1 MTQDKNKK
9 IQLKKAEKRH
19 LEMVDRQ
26 LLNRRLVKTAPSD
39 VCISFQD
46 INKIYPNHKQAVF
59 DFNLDIKEKE
69 FIVFVGPSGCG
80 KSTTLR
86 MLAGLEDITYGDL
99 YIDGKYANDLMP
111 KERDVAMVFQNYA
124 LYPNMTVYD
133 NMAFSLAA
141 RHYDKDE
148 IDRRVKHAAEILE
161 IADYLDVKP
170 ANLSGGQRQRVA
182 LGRAIVRRPK
192 VFLMD
197 EPLSNLDAK
206 LRVQMRS
213 EIVKLHNAVG
223 ATTVY
228 VTHDQ
233 TEAMTMA
240 SRIVVMKGG
249 VVQQIGTPEEIYNK
263 PSNVFVAKFIG
274 SPAMN
279 VVDCTVADGKILL
292 PNGLSIELSKE
303 QQQKIVGFYKN
314 AVAECAARIAET
326 EKEIADRKYEL
337 THPDYVKAAIAY
349 ESQRSRLSARITKL
363 TEKLRRAK
371 QDDKTDKAA
380 ALQAEIEQNKQLF
393 AELTENFERVA
404 AAKDFAEVVPKNYE
418 TLLQNDDYLAIYNA
432 DLASL
437 REDMEYFR
445 AAQESNEY
453 ALKFGIRPEEMY
465 RDGVADGGHLS
476 DVFTAK
482 VVVSELLGH
491 ECYVHFNMGSDDFV
505 AKINVDKHLAA
516 GEEISLRLDL
526 RYLHLFDPRNEK
538 AIF

>member
-1 MTQDKNKK
+1 MTQDKTKK

-19 LEMVDRQ
+19 IEMAENQ
-26 LLNRRLVKTAPSD
+26 LINRRLVKTAPD
-39 VCISFQD
+39 GVCISFQH

-141 RHYDKDE
+141 RRFDKEE
-148 IDRRVKHAAEILE
+148 IDRRVRHAAEILE

-182 LGRAIVRRPK
+182 LGRAIVRNPK

-213 EIVKLHNAVG
+213 EIVKLHNSVG

-240 SRIVVMKGG
+240 SRIVVMKDG

-279 VVDCTVADGKILL
+279 VVDCVVEGDNILL
-292 PNGLSIELSKE
+292 PNGLEIPLNKM
-303 QQQKIVGFYKN
+303 QKQAISDFYDSAIVEYTNK
-314 AVAECAARIAET
+314 ISQI

-337 THPDYVKAAIAY
+337 THPDYVKAVLDF
-349 ESQRSRLSARITKL
+349 ERQRSKLSAKITRLTDKL
-363 TEKLRRAK
+363 HRAK
-371 QDDKTDKAA
+371 QSERQETIVR
-380 ALQAEIEQNKQLF
+380 LQEEIQHCREAFVK
-393 AELTENFERVA
+393 LTENFESVA
-404 AAKDFAEVVPKNYE
+404 AVGDFAEIVPKNYQ
-418 TLLQNDDYLAIYNA
+418 TLLETDDYLAIYNA
-432 DLASL
+432 DLENL
-437 REDMEYFR
+437 RQGLEYFR
-445 AAQESNEY
+445 NAAAGPKY
-453 ALKFGIRPEEMY
+453 MLKFGIRPEEMY
-465 RDGVADGGHLS
+465 RDGSACSSVSDEFVAS
-476 DVFTAK
+476 VS
-482 VVVSELLGH
+482 VSELLGH
-491 ECYVHFNMGSDDFV
+491 ECYVHFYMGKDDFI
-505 AKINVDKHLAA
+505 AKINVDKHLAV
-516 GEEISLRLDL
+516 GEGVPLRMDL
-526 RYLHLFDPRNEK
+526 RYIRLFDPYSEK